1 MKTAFNALVLLA
13 GAGLILAS
21 LLSSAQAK
29 AADNTGTL
37 FASLGTH
44 VETGVLQ
51 QLRPF
56 FPKARTK
63 LDKNGSLIILTCLR
77 NAGPAML
84 KQIQPAIEHQFY
96 STDLLRKLVL
106 SLSGT
111 KRVDVGFEQDVLVF
125 DLNTR
130 RDAWLSAEQ
139 VEGYTTEYATLC
151 R

>member
-1 MKTAFNALVLLA
+1 MKTAFSALGILTCA
-13 GAGLILAS
+13 ALILAS
-21 LLSSAQAK
+21 LHSGAQAT
-29 AADNTGTL
+29 AAGNPGTL
-37 FASLGTH
+37 FGSLGTE
-44 VETGVLQ
+44 VETGALQ
-51 QLRPF
+51 QLRPY

-130 RDAWLSAEQ
+130 RDAWLSGERI
-139 VEGYTTEYATLC
+139 EGYTSAYEELC
-151 R
+151 K